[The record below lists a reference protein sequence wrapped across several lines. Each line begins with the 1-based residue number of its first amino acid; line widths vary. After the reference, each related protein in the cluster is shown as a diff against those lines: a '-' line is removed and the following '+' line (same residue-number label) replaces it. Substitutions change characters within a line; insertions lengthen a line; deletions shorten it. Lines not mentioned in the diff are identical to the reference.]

1 MHKDGPRNAHL
12 SSTAGGSAILAEV
25 DHASGLFVIACLFAV
40 AGGYMD
46 AYSYLAHGH
55 VFANAQTG
63 NFVFF
68 SVYASG
74 GQWGRAARHLPP
86 IVAFSLGVVVSK
98 LLGLHSHEDSFRVTL
113 LCQGV
118 ELSILAALAVVG
130 DRLPNVSVVPIISF
144 VAALQN
150 ASFDRVGSWPFN
162 SAMVTGNLRDA
173 ISGLVLWI
181 AGREPVENR
190 RKAITLGLICISF
203 VAGALCGGGYTRL
216 GVGHALLP
224 CLAVV
229 VAASLLTWRRHRMH
243 IPHCSQHR
251 PWLGLVPP
259 KISECDSKRL

>member
-1 MHKDGPRNAHL
+1 MDGDRSRNAQL
-12 SSTAGGSAILAEV
+12 SSTGRGPATLAEV
-25 DHASGLFVIACLFAV
+25 DHASGLLVIACLFSG

-74 GQWGRAARHLPP
+74 SQWGRAARHLPP
-86 IVAFSLGVVVSK
+86 IVAFFLGVVVGK
-98 LLGLHSHEDSFRVTL
+98 LLGVHSHKDSFRVTL

-118 ELSILAALAVVG
+118 ELSILAALAVAG
-130 DRLPNVSVVPIISF
+130 DRLPNASVVPIMSF

-150 ASFDRVGSWPFN
+150 TSFDRLGPWSFN
-162 SAMVTGNLRDA
+162 SAMTTGNLRDA
-173 ISGLVLWI
+173 TSGLVLWI
-181 AGREPVENR
+181 AGRETVENR
-190 RKAITLGLICISF
+190 RKAITLGSICISF

-216 GVGHALLP
+216 GLGHALLP

-229 VAASLLTWRRHRMH
+229 AVASLLTWRKHRNVYSLTA
-243 IPHCSQHR
+243 PNGVTVETVSSQ
-251 PWLGLVPP
+251 
-259 KISECDSKRL
+259 D

>member
-1 MHKDGPRNAHL
+1 MDGDRSRNARL
-12 SSTAGGSAILAEV
+12 SSTGRSSATLAEV
-25 DHASGLFVIACLFAV
+25 DHASGLLVIACLFAG

-86 IVAFSLGVVVSK
+86 IVAFFLGVVVGK
-98 LLGLHSHEDSFRVTL
+98 LLGVHSHKDSFRVTL

-130 DRLPNVSVVPIISF
+130 DRLPNASVVPIMSF

-150 ASFDRVGSWPFN
+150 TSFDRVGPWSFN
-162 SAMVTGNLRDA
+162 SAMTTGNLRDA
-173 ISGLVLWI
+173 TSGLVLWI
-181 AGREPVENR
+181 AGRETFENR

-216 GVGHALLP
+216 GLGHALLP

-229 VAASLLTWRRHRMH
+229 AVASLLTWRKHRNVYSLTA
-243 IPHCSQHR
+243 PNGVTVETSSSR
-251 PWLGLVPP
+251 
-259 KISECDSKRL
+259 D

>member
-130 DRLPNVSVVPIISF
+130 DRLPNVCVVPIISF

-150 ASFDRVGSWPFN
+150 TSFDRVGSWPFN

-229 VAASLLTWRRHRMH
+229 AAASLLTWRKHRMH

>member
-1 MHKDGPRNAHL
+1 MRNCRRLQEAPA
-12 SSTAGGSAILAEV
+12 TLAEV
-25 DHASGLFVIACLFAV
+25 DHASGLLVVACLFAV

-98 LLGLHSHEDSFRVTL
+98 LLGIHSHKDSFRVTL

-130 DRLPNVSVVPIISF
+130 DRLPNVCVVPIISF

-150 ASFDRVGSWPFN
+150 TSFDRVGSWPFN

-216 GVGHALLP
+216 GLGHALLP

-229 VAASLLTWRRHRMH
+229 AVASLLTWRRHRMH

-259 KISECDSKRL
+259 KISECGSKRL